1 MSLYHAVLGSGS
13 CGNSYVFFD
22 GTSSL
27 LIDQGYSFVQFKKKL
42 SETEVPLNSIKA
54 IFLTHF
60 HPDHCHGLKLT
71 SNKLNVPLYINQEA
85 IEKEPI
91 VFERLK
97 LNKKHI
103 KEISVNQE
111 YQIGNFKVIAFKTLH
126 DSGGSVGYFIEN
138 NGECFTIITDTGQTT
153 EEMMKY
159 AKLSDVL
166 FLESNYDEDMLLN
179 GSYSYKLKTRVKG
192 KWGHLSNI
200 QALNFIQE
208 SDFKGRLLYLVHL
221 SEKNNDVE
229 LVKNLFKSKLSQQ
242 EIIVC
247 PRGKL
252 VSVMGNK

>member
-13 CGNSYVFFD
+13 CGNSYVFYD
-22 GTSSL
+22 GASAL
-27 LIDQGYSFVQFKKKL
+27 LIDQGYSYVQFKKKL
-42 SETEVPLNSIKA
+42 SETDVPLNSINA

-60 HPDHCHGLKLT
+60 HPDHCHGLKTT
-71 SNKLNVPLYINQEA
+71 SHKLNVPLYINQEA

-103 KEISVNQE
+103 KEICVKQE

-138 NGECFTIITDTGQTT
+138 NGETFTIITDTGDTT
-153 EEMMKY
+153 EEMMDY
-159 AKLSDVL
+159 AKKSNVL

-179 GSYSYKLKTRVKG
+179 GSYSYKLKTRVNG
-192 KWGHLSNI
+192 KWGHLSNT
-200 QALNFIQE
+200 QALNFLKE
-208 SDFKGRLLYLVHL
+208 SDFKGNLLYLIHL
-221 SEKNNDVE
+221 SEKNNDIE
-229 LVKNLFKSKLSQQ
+229 LVKNLFQTVLDQ
-242 EIIVC
+242 EKIIVC

-252 VSVMGNK
+252 INVMGNK